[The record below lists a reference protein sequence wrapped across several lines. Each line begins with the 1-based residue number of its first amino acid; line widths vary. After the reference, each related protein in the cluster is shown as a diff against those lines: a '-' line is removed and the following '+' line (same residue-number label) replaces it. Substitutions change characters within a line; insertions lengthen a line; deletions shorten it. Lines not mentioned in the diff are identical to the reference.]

1 MTKDMYFM
9 EVITMPLGV
18 LETNCY
24 LCYNGEKNAVII
36 DPGAKADDIISQISK
51 NELQPV
57 CVILT
62 HGHFDHVT
70 AVKEIKEKY
79 PDIKIYLH
87 EKDYGFYLKGRK
99 LASQFL
105 GMNYNDLT
113 MPEEV
118 DFILDGDIIEA
129 GDIHFRV
136 AHTPGHTQGCIS
148 LVNEKDRVIFSG
160 DTLFKMSI
168 GRTDL
173 EGGNTNQLFQS
184 IKSKLFTL
192 NDDFT
197 VYPGHGEST
206 TIGSE
211 KKSNPHFRGSY

>member
-1 MTKDMYFM
+1 M
-9 EVITMPLGV
+9 EVITKPLGV
-18 LETNCY
+18 LESNCY
-24 LCYNGEKNAVII
+24 LVYNGERNTIII
-36 DPGAKADDIISQISK
+36 DPGADAGDIVSLINE
-51 NELQPV
+51 NELHPV
-57 CVILT
+57 CIVLT

-70 AVKEIKEKY
+70 AVKELKDEY

-105 GMNYNDLT
+105 GMNYDDLT
-113 MPEEV
+113 MPDDVEFVLE
-118 DFILDGDIIEA
+118 GDIIEA
-129 GDIHFRV
+129 GDLSFKV
-136 AHTPGHTQGCIS
+136 VHTPGHTQGCIS
-148 LVNEKDRVIFSG
+148 LVSEQDRVIFSG
-160 DTLFKMSI
+160 DTLFKLSI

-192 NDDFT
+192 DDAFT

-206 TIGSE
+206 TIGEE
-211 KKSNPHFRGSY
+211 KKNNPHFRGTY

>member
-1 MTKDMYFM
+1 M

-36 DPGAKADDIISQISK
+36 DPGAKPNDIINQINK

-57 CVILT
+57 CIILT

-70 AVKEIKEKY
+70 AVKELKEKY
-79 PDIKIYLH
+79 SDIMIYLH

-118 DFILDGDIIEA
+118 EFVLDGDIIEA
-129 GDIHFRV
+129 GDIHFKV

-148 LVNEKDRVIFSG
+148 LVNEQDSIVFSG
-160 DTLFKMSI
+160 DTLFKLSI

-184 IKSKLFTL
+184 IKTKLFTL
-192 NDDFT
+192 HDNFT

-206 TIGSE
+206 TIGNE

>member
-1 MTKDMYFM
+1 M
-9 EVITMPLGV
+9 EVITKPLGV
-18 LETNCY
+18 LESNCY
-24 LCYNGEKNAVII
+24 LVYNGERNTIII
-36 DPGAKADDIISQISK
+36 DPGADAGDIVSLINE
-51 NELQPV
+51 NELHPV
-57 CVILT
+57 CIVLT

-70 AVKEIKEKY
+70 AVKELKDEY

-105 GMNYNDLT
+105 GMNYDDLT
-113 MPEEV
+113 MPDDVEFVLE
-118 DFILDGDIIEA
+118 GDIIES
-129 GDIHFRV
+129 GDLSFKV
-136 AHTPGHTQGCIS
+136 VHTPGHTQGCIS
-148 LVNEKDRVIFSG
+148 LVSEQDRVIFSG
-160 DTLFKMSI
+160 DTLFKLSI

-192 NDDFT
+192 DDAFT

-206 TIGSE
+206 TIGEE
-211 KKSNPHFRGSY
+211 KKNNPHFRGTY